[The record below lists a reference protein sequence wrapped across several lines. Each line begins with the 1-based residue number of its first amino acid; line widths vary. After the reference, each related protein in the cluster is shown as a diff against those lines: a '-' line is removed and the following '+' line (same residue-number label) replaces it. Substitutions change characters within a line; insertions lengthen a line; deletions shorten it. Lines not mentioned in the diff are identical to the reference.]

1 MFGLGSQEI
10 LVILLILFLLFG
22 AKRIPELARALGQG
36 IKEFRNTIKE
46 STDGPMKNRADKE
59 DKND

>member
-22 AKRIPELARALGQG
+22 AKRIPELARSLGQG
-36 IKEFRNTIKE
+36 MKEFRNTIRE
-46 STDGPMKNRADKE
+46 STDGPMKNGTDKE

>member
-22 AKRIPELARALGQG
+22 AKRIPELARSLGQG
-36 IKEFRNTIKE
+36 MKEFRNTIKE
-46 STDGPMKNRADKE
+46 STDGPMKNGEDKE

>member
-22 AKRIPELARALGQG
+22 AKRIPELARSLGQG
-36 IKEFRNTIKE
+36 MKEFRNTIKE
-46 STDGPMKNRADKE
+46 STDGPMENGTDKQK
-59 DKND
+59 KND

>member
-22 AKRIPELARALGQG
+22 AKRIPELARSLGQG
-36 IKEFRNTIKE
+36 MKEFRNTIKE
-46 STDGPMKNRADKE
+46 STDGPTKNGADKE

>member
-22 AKRIPELARALGQG
+22 AKRIPELARSLGQG
-36 IKEFRNTIKE
+36 MKEFRNTIKE
-46 STDGPMKNRADKE
+46 STDASMKNGVDKQ